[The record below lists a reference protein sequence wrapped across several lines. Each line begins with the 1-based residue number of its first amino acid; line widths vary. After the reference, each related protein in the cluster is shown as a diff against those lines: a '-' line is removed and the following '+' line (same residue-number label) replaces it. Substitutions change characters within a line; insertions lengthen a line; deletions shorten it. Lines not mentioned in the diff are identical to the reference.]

1 MKKEAFTFSYRTDKV
16 NHDQWIVVIAIDRKT
31 AIARLIE
38 YLKDQREEEI
48 LNLQLRTTNQMIGL
62 NPS

>member
-1 MKKEAFTFSYRTDKV
+1 MKQKEAFTFSYRTDKV

-38 YLKDQREEEI
+38 YLKDQREDEI
-48 LNLQLRTTNQMIGL
+48 LNMQLQTTNQIL
-62 NPS
+62 E